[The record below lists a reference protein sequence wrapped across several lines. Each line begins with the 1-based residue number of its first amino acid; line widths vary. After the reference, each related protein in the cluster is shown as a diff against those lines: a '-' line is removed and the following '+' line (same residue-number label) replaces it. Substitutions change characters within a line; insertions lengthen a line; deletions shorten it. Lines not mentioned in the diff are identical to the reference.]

1 LLSPTIISKLAYLII
16 SFIVGVL
23 FYYVTS
29 EAGKV
34 EKKQQLDIIFSLLV
48 NFIIYLWIGK
58 LILNFPRLL
67 NDPIAVLAYPMNSY
81 SFYIATF
88 LLIINLAYL
97 FVIKS
102 ENLTVI
108 FRTFLPIFLASLFLY
123 EFIELVI
130 ENYSQ
135 QRLTFILQL
144 ILLLVYL
151 FYHNKHIYSKEI
163 VFSLWI
169 AGKIVLSFILP
180 YTKIFNFMISPY
192 YFIVLFIIF
201 ILVYLYNWKRKVA

>member
-1 LLSPTIISKLAYLII
+1 MLSPTIISKLAYLII